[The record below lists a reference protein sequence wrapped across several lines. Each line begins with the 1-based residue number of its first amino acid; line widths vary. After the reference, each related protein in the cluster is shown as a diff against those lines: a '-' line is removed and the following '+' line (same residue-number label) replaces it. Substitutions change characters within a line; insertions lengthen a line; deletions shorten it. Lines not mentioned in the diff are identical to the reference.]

1 MFTFAVPFIIS
12 PPRFVITH
20 PCAWLVESAQWN
32 NLNNINQLYMGNVYD
47 DGPSIIHLERS
58 DKCRG
63 CHWQCV
69 ELWDKKECFAEASLV
84 TVVYAVVCVFL
95 VYRLHVCEPLG
106 IK

>member
-1 MFTFAVPFIIS
+1 M
-12 PPRFVITH
+12 
-20 PCAWLVESAQWN
+20 E
-32 NLNNINQLYMGNVYD
+32 NVYG

-63 CHWQCV
+63 CHCV
-69 ELWDKKECFAEASLV
+69 ELWDKKECFAEALLV

-95 VYRLHVCEPLG
+95 VYRLHVCKPLG